1 MPVRLPLNVTCWFA
15 SQLLGLA
22 FQSKERKGSFFDHAA
37 QKPFATTYMQHFAL
51 YAFAE
56 QRQMRDLTVT
66 AAVEIDDDDE
76 VTGER

>member
-1 MPVRLPLNVTCWFA
+1 MAKASWRLAQWLSTVYKDI
-15 SQLLGLA
+15 
-22 FQSKERKGSFFDHAA
+22 SKERKGSFFDHAA